1 MAIEMLRRMLYTP
14 VFHIDTNM
22 INARGK
28 LESMNHIEKWA
39 EDGVIL
45 VNMSGVSFKEA
56 QAGKNIERTKKA
68 LAQIFTLTDGSIN
81 FSNEL
86 YRKVESVLFPVGAQ
100 SENQQN
106 DIKIVLDAIRF
117 QAILIT
123 NDGGSH
129 RQPGGILGNRQS
141 LRELLSI
148 MTDTEAVS
156 FIRDKIKVR
165 DEFNERVAREY
176 GGQLPVWAGRD

>member
-1 MAIEMLRRMLYTP
+1 VEIMAIEMLRRMLYTP

-86 YRKVESVLFPVGAQ
+86 YRKVESVLFPVGVG
-100 SENQQN
+100 
-106 DIKIVLDAIRF
+106 IWG
-117 QAILIT
+117 IT
-123 NDGGSH
+123 
-129 RQPGGILGNRQS
+129 L
-141 LRELLSI
+141 
-148 MTDTEAVS
+148 
-156 FIRDKIKVR
+156 
-165 DEFNERVAREY
+165 
-176 GGQLPVWAGRD
+176 

>member
-1 MAIEMLRRMLYTP
+1 MLRRMLYTP

-28 LESMNHIEKWA
+28 LESMNQVEKWA

-56 QAGKNIERTKKA
+56 QAGKNITRIKKA
-68 LAQIFTLTDGSIN
+68 LAQIFTLTDESIN
-81 FSNEL
+81 PSNEQ
-86 YRKVESVLFPVGAQ
+86 YRKVEAILFPSGAQ

-106 DIKIVLDAIRF
+106 DIKIVIEAIKF

-123 NDGGSH
+123 NDGGSR
-129 RQPGGILGNRQS
+129 RQPGGILGNRQR
-141 LRELLSI
+141 LRQLLRI
-148 MTDTEAVS
+148 MTDNEAVS
-156 FIRDKIKVR
+156 FIRDKIKER
-165 DEFNERVAREY
+165 DGFNERGSREY
-176 GGQLPVWAGRD
+176 GGQLPVWTGRD